1 MDGRASKALGHVRP
15 ILCHPSKQQAAGDLR
30 GTGLRRPEGPLIKA
44 RNQRPRKRA
53 RPQPG
58 KHCGDQRSGFSFV
71 AASGLYLYICTNA
84 ELGEN
89 GKGVRECRDRFPPE
103 SRIKAISG
111 VVATNRRQR
120 KRDRLAPPI
129 GRVLQPLV
137 MEEDQL
143 SVCGQADVKLDPPAI
158 ECLCLAQAGE
168 RVFGCTGGRT
178 AMADDPRKK
187 PFEGNSRAWGCGAN
201 QGIALEIDAVAAL
214 AAVRLPP
221 VPGVPD
227 A

>member
-1 MDGRASKALGHVRP
+1 MDGRASKALGHVPP
-15 ILCHPSKQQAAGDLR
+15 ILCDPPKQQAAGDLR

-89 GKGVRECRDRFPPE
+89 GKGVRECRYRFPSE
-103 SRIKAISG
+103 SRIKAVSG

-120 KRDRLAPPI
+120 QRDRLAPPI
-129 GRVLQPLV
+129 GRALQPLV
-137 MEEDQL
+137 MEEDRL

-158 ECLCLAQAGE
+158 EALCLTQAGE
-168 RVFGCTGGRT
+168 RVFGCAGSST
-178 AMADDPRKK
+178 AMADDRRKK
-187 PFEGNSRAWGCGAN
+187 PFEGNSRRWVCGAE

-221 VPGVPD
+221 SLAPD